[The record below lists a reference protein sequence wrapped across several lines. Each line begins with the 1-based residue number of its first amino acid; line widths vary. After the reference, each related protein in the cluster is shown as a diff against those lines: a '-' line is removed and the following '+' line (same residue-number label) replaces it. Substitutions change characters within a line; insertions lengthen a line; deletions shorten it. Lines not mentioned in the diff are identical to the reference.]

1 MDGFPVYITK
11 NRSKRRLNVAK
22 EVATINRLR
31 LNFERSLT
39 DKLIRLFVRTGKQ
52 AASDYRR
59 GGQVGGLAAS
69 FRQDLEDIMRPHYGE
84 VISVFAGCMF
94 DGYKLE
100 PRFEQLLD
108 TYYLLFAT
116 ARIVGINNTTR
127 NIIRGAIFA
136 GEAEGLGVDAIAKLI
151 VERTAGAMGRAR
163 SATIAR
169 TETHA
174 AASYAQHQAADQMPL
189 TFLKEWNS
197 VGDSR
202 TRPHHAA
209 MNGVQVGENED
220 FVVRVNGQ
228 EYRMAHTHDPRGGA
242 VNNINCRCVTLY
254 IADDDEIFR
263 D

>member
-1 MDGFPVYITK
+1 MDGFPVFITK
-11 NRSKRRLNVAK
+11 ARSKRRLNVAK

-31 LNFERSLT
+31 LNFERTLT
-39 DKLIRLFVRTGKQ
+39 GKLIRLFERTGRR
-52 AASDYRR
+52 AARDYKR
-59 GGQVGGLAAS
+59 GAQFGALAG
-69 FRQDLEDIMRPHYGE
+69 DLERQLLDVMRPHYRE
-84 VISVFAGCMF
+84 VISLFAGRMF

-108 TYYLLFAT
+108 KYLLLFA
-116 ARIVGINNTTR
+116 AQRIKGITNTTR

-136 GEAEGLGVDAIAKLI
+136 GEAEALGVGAIADLI
-151 VERTAGAMGRAR
+151 VERTGGAMGRSRA
-163 SATIAR
+163 ATIAR
-169 TETHA
+169 TETHG
-174 AASYAQHQAADQMPL
+174 AASYAQYEAAEQMPL

-209 MNGVQVGENED
+209 MNGVQVGEGED
-220 FVVRVNGQ
+220 FIVRVNGQ

-254 IADDDEIFR
+254 IADEDEIFR